1 MTLDEAKQILNNSGY
16 LMESEDTDYWFEELK
31 SICEEK
37 DGILY
42 FYTDFIPVAR
52 KNGGVMRLYMPESL
66 IQDDASILPALNIK
80 WQWVNIE
87 GWDED
92 KFVNYIR
99 KLGNLHKLLHTYSH
113 DIKEYSDTAKK
124 LITMLQ

>member
-52 KNGGVMRLYMPESL
+52 KNGGVMRLYMP
-66 IQDDASILPALNIK
+66 
-80 WQWVNIE
+80 
-87 GWDED
+87 
-92 KFVNYIR
+92 
-99 KLGNLHKLLHTYSH
+99 
-113 DIKEYSDTAKK
+113 
-124 LITMLQ
+124 